1 MNEKALPLQKNPLQK
16 YRSKRDFTATPEP
29 HGDSAAVAARL
40 AFVVQKH
47 AARRLHYDFRLEL
60 EGTLKSWAVPKGP
73 SLDPTQR
80 RMAVHVEDH
89 PLEYGDFEGTIP
101 AGHYGAGEVIVWD
114 AGEWTPLG
122 DPVAGYRDGKLKF
135 VLHGHKL
142 NGGWTLVRMRPRE
155 DEKQESWLLIKE
167 RDEYAR
173 SEAEYSLVEAMPGS
187 VKKSTAASA
196 AATEAAA
203 PPAKTVAKRT
213 GAKRAARSQAEAPAR
228 GAAEASARAPAETP
242 APTRRKGRALQLPA
256 AAVKAALPRSLGPAL
271 ATLVDAIPEAGDW
284 IYEIKFDGYRLL
296 ARCEGKD
303 VRLFTRSGKDWSE
316 RLPAIAGAV
325 RELRLESAWLDGEI
339 VVIGANGVPD
349 FQALQN
355 AFDRRSGKELAAVQY
370 FLFDLPFFAG
380 HDLRAV
386 PLAERRELLRDLV
399 AAAAPPLRFSEAF
412 SAPGGDLLASACR
425 LGLEGLIGKR
435 ADAKYPGGRSQLWI
449 KVKCG
454 QRQEFVVGGYTDPQG
469 TRAAFGSLLLGVYDD
484 DGKLHYAGNVGTGF
498 DVPGLQALH
507 KRLGEL
513 AAPRCPFAEVPERRV
528 SGAAS
533 HWVRPELVAEVAF
546 SDWTA
551 DGRLRQPVFKG
562 LRSDKP
568 ATAIRREKATSPD
581 PPAPGAKPSPRLP
594 AMRITNPERV
604 VDSASGVTKRELIG
618 YYERV
623 GALFLPHLKER
634 PVALVRAP
642 DGLDGTQFFQKHADE
657 KRLPGLRSLDPALD
671 TDHHQPMI
679 AIDTRQAILS
689 AAQMNVIEFHTWNAR
704 VGTIEQPDR
713 MIFDLDPGEGVS
725 WPTIIEGAQ
734 LVHGV
739 LDALGLRCFLKSSG
753 GKGLHVVVPF
763 APKHDWT
770 TVKEFSHAIVRH
782 LSQHARQRFVAKS
795 GARNRVGRIFVD
807 YIRNGRG
814 ATTVAAYSARARPGL
829 AISLPLDWDEL
840 PTLRPAD
847 LATVRTKQARLEAA
861 AEAWAGYPRVRQS
874 LRGAM
879 QTLGFTPP
887 DTAREGART

>member
-16 YRSKRDFTATPEP
+16 YRAKRDFSATPEP
-29 HGDSAAVAARL
+29 PGAPAAAAPRL

-60 EGTLKSWAVPKGP
+60 DGTLKSWAVPKGP

-114 AGEWTPLG
+114 TGEWTPQG
-122 DPVAGYRDGKLKF
+122 DPAAGYRDGKLKF

-155 DEKQESWLLIKE
+155 GEKQESWLLIKE

-173 SEAEYSLVEAMPGS
+173 REAEYSVVDALPGS
-187 VKKSTAASA
+187 VKKSAADTAEPTAKAAAKRSVAKGAAS
-196 AATEAAA
+196 
-203 PPAKTVAKRT
+203 
-213 GAKRAARSQAEAPAR
+213 SQTEAPAR
-228 GAAEASARAPAETP
+228 PVAERPAR
-242 APTRRKGRALQLPA
+242 TRRKGRAPPLPSS
-256 AAVKAALPRSLGPAL
+256 AVKAALPRSLAPAL
-271 ATLVDAIPEAGDW
+271 ATLVDAVPQAGDW

-296 ARCEGKD
+296 ARCEGEA
-303 VRLFTRSGKDWSE
+303 VRLFTRSGKDWTE
-316 RLPAIAGAV
+316 RLPALAGAV
-325 RELRLESAWLDGEI
+325 RELRFDSAWLDGEI

-399 AAAAPPLRFSEAF
+399 EGAPPPLRFSEAF

-435 ADAKYPGGRSQLWI
+435 ADAKYPAGRSQLWI

-498 DVPGLQALH
+498 DVPGLQTLH

-513 AAPRCPFAEVPERRV
+513 ATTRCPFAEVPERRI

-546 SDWTA
+546 SEWTA

-568 ATAIRREKATSPD
+568 ATAIRRETAAAAD
-581 PPAPGAKPSPRLP
+581 APPTDAGKPSPRLP

-623 GALFLPHLKER
+623 GALFLPHLKDR

-642 DGLDGTQFFQKHADE
+642 DGIDGTQFFQKHADE
-657 KRLPGLRSLDPALD
+657 KRLPGLRALDPALD
-671 TDHHQPMI
+671 TDHEPMI

-704 VGTIEQPDR
+704 VATIEQPDR
-713 MIFDLDPGEGVS
+713 MIFDLDPGEGVG
-725 WPTIIEGAQ
+725 WPTIVEGAQ

-782 LSQHARQRFVAKS
+782 LAQHARQRFVAKS

-829 AISLPLDWDEL
+829 GISLPLGWDEL
-840 PTLRPAD
+840 PTLRPTE
-847 LATVRTKQARLEAA
+847 LATVRTEQARLEAA
-861 AEAWAGYPRVRQS
+861 AETWAGYPRVRQT

-887 DTAREGART
+887 EGAAEGVPA